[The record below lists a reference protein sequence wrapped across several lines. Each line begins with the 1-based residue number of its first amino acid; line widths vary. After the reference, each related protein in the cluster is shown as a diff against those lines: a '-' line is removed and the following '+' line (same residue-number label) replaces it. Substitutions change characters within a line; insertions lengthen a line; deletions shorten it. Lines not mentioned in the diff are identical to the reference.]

1 MELSVL
7 VDDQFEQ
14 DGQDDFEDE
23 FDNDLKKDEL

>member
-1 MELSVL
+1 MELNVL